1 MNIESLL
8 QEVERRHHIIISDTA
23 EDLTGIQFYKRVY
36 DRFSFYKKYLP
47 DNGYPVLLRM
57 TNDIEAIVSM
67 FALLLNKQVVFIAN
81 PHDPVSN
88 LETIIKRFSIFSV
101 IADKA
106 TCLAINKRLPLNK
119 EDIFKCDNSSIRKT
133 GNTWL
138 RTIRQ
143 QQTKLSHID
152 HRMTNSNIAIFSS
165 GTTGKPKAILN
176 NFNKLI
182 LNAKMHADSIGIKS
196 TDVVGVKLPV
206 YYSYG
211 LVANFLGAMVSG
223 AKIVIYSHTGEI
235 NTEWLRKEKVS
246 VLSLTPFFA
255 SQLKENI
262 PSLRILTLG
271 GDRLYSAQAKQLINI
286 LPNCQLMATYG
297 LTEAGPRVSTC
308 LIDKNNLD
316 QDEIPLGTP
325 LSNVI
330 VKLEKT
336 NELKSNM
343 GELIIKSPTS
353 MEGYY
358 LGEKDGFL
366 PFNSNTDWVVTGDLF
381 EVKNHKYYFLNR
393 KKHIIIQGG
402 EKIYPAVIEAEIK
415 KIHGVTNVRVHGVK
429 DDNQEEIAK
438 ALIVAEK
445 NISLEQVKRK
455 LLGSTSRSR
464 IPKQFEFVDYIPRN
478 KIGKIA

>member
-8 QEVERRHHIIISDTA
+8 NEVERRHHTTISDA
-23 EDLTGIQFYKRVY
+23 SEDLTGFQFYKRVC
-36 DRFSFYKKYLP
+36 DRLGFYEKHLP

-57 TNDIEAIVSM
+57 TNDIDAIVSM

-106 TCLAINKRLPLNK
+106 TCLAINKRLPLSEK
-119 EDIFKCDNSSIRKT
+119 DIFKCDGSSARKT

-143 QQTKLSHID
+143 QQTKLSHVD
-152 HRMTNSNIAIFSS
+152 HRMANSNIAIFSS

-176 NFNKLI
+176 NFDKLI
-182 LNAKMHADSIGIKS
+182 LNAKMHAESIGIRP

-211 LVANFLGAMVSG
+211 LVANFLGALVSD
-223 AKIVIYSHTGEI
+223 AKIVIYNHVGEI
-235 NTEWLRKEKVS
+235 NTQWLQKEKIS

-255 SQLKENI
+255 SQLKENV
-262 PSLRILTLG
+262 PSLRVLTLG
-271 GDRLYSAQAKQLINI
+271 GDRLYSSQARQLIST

-308 LIDKNNLD
+308 LIDNNNLD

-325 LSNVI
+325 LSGVI
-330 VKLEKT
+330 IKLEKN

-343 GELIIKSPTS
+343 GELLIKSPTS

-358 LGEKDGFL
+358 LGEKNGFL
-366 PFNSNTDWVVTGDLF
+366 PFNSDTDWIFTGDLF
-381 EVKNHKYYFLNR
+381 ELKNNKYYFLNR

-415 KIHGVTNVRVHGVK
+415 KIHGVTSVRVHGVK
-429 DDNQEEIAK
+429 DDNQGEIAK

-445 NISLEQVKRK
+445 NISLEQVKRS